1 MITNEEV
8 RERVEFLNNETNRDR
23 YELEFICLSQD
34 IIDRLAQKIDRG
46 SLNGEMIAEFRRL
59 WRNC

>member
-8 RERVEFLNNETNRDR
+8 RERVEFLNKETNRDR

-34 IIDRLAQKIDRG
+34 IIDRLSKKIDRE

-59 WRNC
+59 WR